1 MNQPAQ
7 EKANLYTFDAAY
19 VETLLA
25 QGNWNGCWEYLGGMI
40 ENLTITSSNVA
51 FNIGIQLQNDMQD
64 EQKKQYVKDFGALA
78 GELFL
83 FLLTDETSSMS
94 DQSFEQLIF
103 SHETLHTLFYIYN
116 INNTDDAVRNI
127 LASGKKL
134 SSSQQKKLLLL
145 LSMDTNLDIV
155 EILSAVENKY
165 RLPAII
171 SYLAHRK
178 IFRENIYN
186 NKIRLYA
193 LRKELERAHTNLK
206 SFANTTNVFFM
217 CSYLNSPDKHKIKEN
232 INTAFR
238 NHLIE
243 TARNQKRVKNAPR
256 DISGFEFDNS
266 KPTILVMA
274 ELFARNHAMYRCYGK
289 RVKALENEFNVVLA
303 MPADKAD
310 YTLKD
315 DFRNFI
321 TFANLGDLYKS
332 VHDVKPDIVF
342 LPSVGMCAYTI
353 IAANLKE
360 APIQMMSLGHPATSM
375 SDRIDYVLGPSDL
388 YDEAAFPKDTY
399 IGDGPARSFIPL
411 ISKDKFFAHAQQET
425 VGPKKVINVAVV
437 GTDIKV
443 SYPFFRLLKEIVE
456 QAHFKIH
463 VSFMMGVGGIDSLY
477 LEKYLE
483 ENFENYSYKGWQ
495 DYETY
500 IESIKS
506 VDIVMNPFPFG
517 HTNTIIDTLMCGK
530 PCIGLEGVEPAA
542 KTEAHVL
549 HGAGL
554 KDQFVAKDEDEY
566 KNKFFGIAEDI
577 LNGKTVFYDREE
589 VYNHIFKPQSDE
601 DYGKLVKWIYDNH
614 ARLKA
619 SKKKYIEMFEEV

>member
-7 EKANLYTFDAAY
+7 EKANLYTFDAGY

-25 QGNWNGCWEYLGGMI
+25 EGNWNGCWDYLGSVI
-40 ENLTITSSNVA
+40 ENLTPTSSVSA
-51 FNIGIQLQNDMQD
+51 MMMGVQIQKDMED
-64 EQKKQYVKDFGALA
+64 ERTKQYVNDFGGLL

-83 FLLTDETSSMS
+83 FLLTEESTTLS
-94 DQSFEQLIF
+94 DISFEKLIYY
-103 SHETLHTLFYIYN
+103 HETLHNLFYIYN
-116 INNTDDAVRNI
+116 VYNTDEAVLKI
-127 LASGKKL
+127 LGSHKKL
-134 SSSQQKKLLLL
+134 PANQQKKLLLL
-145 LSMDTNLDIV
+145 LSLDTELDI
-155 EILSAVENKY
+155 IPLLSSVENKY
-165 RLPAII
+165 RLSALV
-171 SYLAHRK
+171 SYMSHRK
-178 IFRENIYN
+178 IFRERIYN
-186 NKIRLYA
+186 NKIRLLT
-193 LRKELERAHTNLK
+193 LRKELERIHTNFECFRH
-206 SFANTTNVFFM
+206 STNVFFLS
-217 CSYLNSPDKHKIKEN
+217 SYLNIPDKHKIKDN
-232 INTAFR
+232 INTGFR
-238 NHLIE
+238 NQIMTLLRDQRRI
-243 TARNQKRVKNAPR
+243 KNMAV
-256 DISGFEFDNS
+256 DQSQLVLNKEL
-266 KPTILVMA
+266 PTVLVFA
-274 ELFARNHAMYRCYGK
+274 ELFSKNHAMYRCYGN
-289 RVKALENEFNVVLA
+289 RVKALEKEFNVVLV
-303 MPADKAD
+303 MPADRGDPA
-310 YTLKD
+310 LKD
-315 DFRNFI
+315 DFKNYI
-321 TFANLGDLYKS
+321 TFNKVGELYKS
-332 VHDVKPDIVF
+332 FHDVKPDIVF
-342 LPSVGMCAYTI
+342 MPSVGMRAYSI
-353 IAANLKE
+353 IAANIRE
-360 APIQMMSLGHPATSM
+360 APIQIMSLGHPATSM
-375 SDRIDYVLGPSDL
+375 SDKIDYVLGPSDL

-411 ISKDKFFAHAQQET
+411 ISKEKFFAPLPPNT
-425 VGPKKVINVAVV
+425 GPKDSIRIAVV

-463 VSFMMGVGGIDSLY
+463 VSFMMGAGGMDSLY
-477 LEKYLE
+477 FEKYLE
-483 ENFENYSYKGWQ
+483 ENFENYSYRGWQ

-500 IESIKS
+500 LESIKS

-554 KDQFVAKDEDEY
+554 KDQFVAKDEDDY